1 MKQNHRRLLAF
12 ILLLAGAFIL
22 LNFSSLYNKV
32 GSKAGFTLP
41 SSSVSGFTP
50 RLRAAVRPH
59 VRTFHRGANG
69 FISVFS
75 WDNWRRGLRQLNL
88 L

>member
-12 ILLLAGAFIL
+12 ILLLGCVFIF
-22 LNFSSLYNKV
+22 LNFSSSS
-32 GSKAGFTLP
+32 SKAGFTLP
-41 SSSVSGFTP
+41 SSSSKAGFTP

-59 VRTFHRGANG
+59 VRTFRRGANG

-75 WDNWRRGLRQLNL
+75 WDNWRRGLRRWNL

>member
-12 ILLLAGAFIL
+12 ILLLGCVFIF
-22 LNFSSLYNKV
+22 LNFSSL
-32 GSKAGFTLP
+32 P
-41 SSSVSGFTP
+41 SSSSKAGFTP

-75 WDNWRRGLRQLNL
+75 WDNWRRGLRRWNL